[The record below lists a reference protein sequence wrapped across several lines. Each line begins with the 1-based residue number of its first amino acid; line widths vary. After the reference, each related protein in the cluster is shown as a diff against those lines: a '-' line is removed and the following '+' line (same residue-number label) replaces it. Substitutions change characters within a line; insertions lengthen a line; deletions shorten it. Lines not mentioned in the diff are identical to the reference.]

1 MIGDGMEN
9 YMIRNIKN
17 MVDVFINVFKL
28 LWKSSRFYF
37 IGMLIVNIF
46 SGLSLSLNMIFWKN
60 IINAIQK
67 SLETGVI
74 ILALYWLIGYMLL
87 EFFQNIMDEA
97 NQYFKNILASCTNK
111 YITKAI
117 LEKTKEISLTHY
129 AEASMHDKIKKASE
143 ESVGRTMNLL
153 YSTGLL
159 IKGISILFS
168 TAIILV
174 RFNPPI
180 MIICLV
186 TSIPMLLI
194 SMKIAI
200 KQFSIYNER
209 FENIRFIEHIK
220 AILTKHENVKEI
232 KVYGVTD
239 FFIEYIDK
247 LYKRY
252 IHEDKKIRKKF
263 SFNSMGAKFLENIVI
278 YIIKAMVC
286 IKVIILKISI
296 GELTLYISAIDNF
309 KSAIANILSVIT
321 TIYEDGLYV
330 NNFFELISLEEE
342 KSSKS
347 ELFFN
352 GKFERIIFSNVWFKY
367 PGSADYILKGVN
379 LEIESGNSYAIVG
392 LNGSGKTTILKL
404 LLRLY
409 LPNKGH
415 IYIDNKDIA
424 DINIDNY
431 YKYIAAVF
439 QDFIKYPLSFKQ
451 NIGLGDVE
459 RMDIE
464 EEIIEAAEKS
474 GIYTY
479 INSLP
484 TGINTKLQMEWT
496 NATELSLGQWQKLAI
511 SRAFFKKAQIM
522 ILDEPTA
529 SLDPVAESDIS
540 SKIREL
546 IGGKT
551 CILIAHRFSTVKLVN
566 RIYVLKAGVIEESG
580 SHTELMLKG
589 GEYSKL
595 FSMQAQGYID

>member
-1 MIGDGMEN
+1 MEI
-9 YMIRNIKN
+9 YMIKNIKN

-46 SGLSLSLNMIFWKN
+46 SGLTLSLNMIIWKN
-60 IINAIQK
+60 IINTIQK
-67 SLETGVI
+67 TFETGSTK
-74 ILALYWLIGYMLL
+74 LALYWLIGFMFL

-117 LEKTKEISLTHY
+117 LEKTKEISMTHY

-159 IKGISILFS
+159 IKGISVFIS

-174 RFNPPI
+174 RFNPPT

-200 KQFSIYNER
+200 KQFAIYNER
-209 FENIRFIEHIK
+209 FENIRFIEYIK
-220 AILTKHENVKEI
+220 ALLTKHENVKEI
-232 KVYGVTD
+232 KIYGVTD

-263 SFNSMGAKFLENIVI
+263 SFNSMGAKFAENIVV

-296 GELTLYISAIDNF
+296 GDLTLYISAIDNF

-342 KSSKS
+342 KSSKR

-367 PGSADYILKGVN
+367 PGASDYILKGVN
-379 LEIESGNSYAIVG
+379 LEIESGNTYAIVG

-424 DINIDNY
+424 DMNIESY

-464 EEIIEAAEKS
+464 EEIIDAAEKS
-474 GIYTY
+474 GIYDY

-484 TGINTKLQMEWT
+484 AGIDTKLQMEWT

-511 SRAFFKKAQIM
+511 SRAFFKKAQIL

-566 RIYVLKAGVIEESG
+566 RIYVLKAGAIEESG
-580 SHTELMLKG
+580 SHSELMLKG

-595 FSMQAQGYID
+595 YSMQAQGYID

>member
-1 MIGDGMEN
+1 MEI
-9 YMIRNIKN
+9 YMIKNFKN
-17 MVDVFINVFKL
+17 MVNVFINVFKL
-28 LWKSSRFYF
+28 LWKSSKFYF

-46 SGLSLSLNMIFWKN
+46 SGLTLSFNMIIWKN
-60 IINAIQK
+60 IINTIQK
-67 SLETGVI
+67 AFETGSI
-74 ILALYWLIGYMLL
+74 KLALYWLIGFMLL

-117 LEKTKEISLTHY
+117 LEKTKEISMTHY

-159 IKGISILFS
+159 IKGISVLIS

-174 RFNPPI
+174 RFNPPT

-200 KQFSIYNER
+200 KQFAIYNER

-239 FFIEYIDK
+239 FFIDYIDN
-247 LYKRY
+247 LYKNY
-252 IHEDKKIRKKF
+252 IHEDKIVRKKF
-263 SFNSMGAKFLENIVI
+263 SFNSMGAKFAENIVV

-296 GELTLYISAIDNF
+296 GDLTLYISAIDNF

-342 KSSKS
+342 KSSKR

-367 PGSADYILKGVN
+367 PGASDYILKGVN
-379 LEIESGNSYAIVG
+379 LEIESGNTYAIVG

-415 IYIDNKDIA
+415 IYIDNTDIA
-424 DINIDNY
+424 DMNIESY

-464 EEIIEAAEKS
+464 EEIIDAAEKS
-474 GIYTY
+474 GIYDY

-484 TGINTKLQMEWT
+484 TGIDTKLQMEWT

-511 SRAFFKKAQIM
+511 SRAFFKKAQIL

-566 RIYVLKAGVIEESG
+566 RIYVLKAGAIEESG
-580 SHTELMLKG
+580 SHSELMLKG

-595 FSMQAQGYID
+595 YSMQAQGYID

>member
-1 MIGDGMEN
+1 MIK
-9 YMIRNIKN
+9 NIKN
-17 MVDVFINVFKL
+17 MIGVFINVFKL

-67 SLETGVI
+67 AFETGAI
-74 ILALYWLIGYMLL
+74 ILALYWLIGYMAL
-87 EFFQNIMDEA
+87 EFFQNMMDEA

-117 LEKTKEISLTHY
+117 LEKTKEISMTHY

-159 IKGISILFS
+159 IKGISVFVS

-174 RFNPPI
+174 RFNPPT

-200 KQFSIYNER
+200 KQFAIYNER

-252 IHEDKKIRKKF
+252 INEDKKVRKRF
-263 SFNSMGAKFLENIVI
+263 SINSLGAKFLENIVI
-278 YIIKAMVC
+278 YIIKAIVC

-296 GELTLYISAIDNF
+296 GDLTLYISSIDNF

-330 NNFFELISLEEE
+330 NNFFELISLKEE
-342 KSSKS
+342 KSPKG

-352 GKFERIIFSNVWFKY
+352 GKFEKIIFSNVWFKY

-379 LEIESGNSYAIVG
+379 LEIESGNTYAIVG

-409 LPNKGH
+409 LPDKGH
-415 IYIDNKDIA
+415 IYIDNRDIA
-424 DINIDNY
+424 DINIESY

-511 SRAFFKKAQIM
+511 SRAFFKKAQIL

-551 CILIAHRFSTVKLVN
+551 CILIAHRFSTVKMVN
-566 RIYVLKAGVIEESG
+566 KIYVLKAGVIEESG
-580 SHTELMLKG
+580 SHTELMFKG

-595 FSMQAQGYID
+595 FGIQAQGYID

>member
-1 MIGDGMEN
+1 MIK
-9 YMIRNIKN
+9 NIKN

-46 SGLSLSLNMIFWKN
+46 SGLTLSFNMIIWKN
-60 IINAIQK
+60 IINTIQK
-67 SLETGVI
+67 AFETGSI
-74 ILALYWLIGYMLL
+74 KLALYWLIGFMLL
-87 EFFQNIMDEA
+87 EFFQNILDEA

-117 LEKTKEISLTHY
+117 LEKTKEISMTHY

-159 IKGISILFS
+159 IKGISVLIS

-174 RFNPPI
+174 RFNPPT

-330 NNFFELISLEEE
+330 NNFFELLSLEEE
-342 KSSKS
+342 KSSKR
-347 ELFFN
+347 EIFFN

-367 PGSADYILKGVN
+367 PGASDYILVN
-379 LEIESGNSYAIVG
+379 G
-392 LNGSGKTTILKL
+392 
-404 LLRLY
+404 R
-409 LPNKGH
+409 
-415 IYIDNKDIA
+415 
-424 DINIDNY
+424 
-431 YKYIAAVF
+431 
-439 QDFIKYPLSFKQ
+439 
-451 NIGLGDVE
+451 
-459 RMDIE
+459 
-464 EEIIEAAEKS
+464 
-474 GIYTY
+474 
-479 INSLP
+479 
-484 TGINTKLQMEWT
+484 
-496 NATELSLGQWQKLAI
+496 
-511 SRAFFKKAQIM
+511 
-522 ILDEPTA
+522 
-529 SLDPVAESDIS
+529 
-540 SKIREL
+540 
-546 IGGKT
+546 
-551 CILIAHRFSTVKLVN
+551 
-566 RIYVLKAGVIEESG
+566 
-580 SHTELMLKG
+580 
-589 GEYSKL
+589 
-595 FSMQAQGYID
+595 

>member
-1 MIGDGMEN
+1 MEN